1 MKEKKTTTTTPKK
14 EKKRERKK
22 EEDLHPLT
30 NTLRNLSWYYAE
42 LFTSQSAVI
51 RSAVKSTRSLSSH
64 IHPLLSQHETRGYE
78 QRGIFA
84 LLTPFVGPM
93 ENVNICYSIYLFLFH
108 PLIERWSSRA
118 CAEDY
123 GGCPFDSILVLNREY
138 ETLALTLG
146 LNMR

>member
-1 MKEKKTTTTTPKK
+1 MKEKKTTTATPKK

-30 NTLRNLSWYYAE
+30 TTLRNLSQYYAE

-64 IHPLLSQHETRGYE
+64 IHLLFSQHETRGYE

-93 ENVNICYSIYLFLFH
+93 KNVHICNSIYLFIFH
-108 PLIERWSSRA
+108 PLIDQWRS
-118 CAEDY
+118 
-123 GGCPFDSILVLNREY
+123 
-138 ETLALTLG
+138 
-146 LNMR
+146 